1 MQVQLVGLTEQ
12 RPADAEQVAALLET
26 ARAVRRTGSNG
37 VNERSSRSHAVVQF
51 VLRAESTAAEGATL
65 GATLGKITLVDLAG
79 SERAADTIEARSGD
93 ARVHAEGAAINQS
106 LLSLKECIRAM
117 EKGAHHVPFRGSKLT
132 QVLRDSLLASLIASD
147 ERRLPPSS
155 SRRCYATRSLRTHR
169 RR

>member
-1 MQVQLVGLTEQ
+1 
-12 RPADAEQVAALLET
+12 
-26 ARAVRRTGSNG
+26 VRRTGSNG

-79 SERAADTIEARSGD
+79 SERAADTMEARSGD

-132 QVLRDSLLASLIASD
+132 QVL
-147 ERRLPPSS
+147 
-155 SRRCYATRSLRTHR
+155 
-169 RR
+169 